1 MLVIDEVKM
10 AGKHCNICP
19 LGCGA
24 DRAEKRGSCGVGGT
38 DGIGERNPYE
48 TAFIARAARHYFE
61 EPSVS
66 GTRGSGAIFFSGCN
80 MSCIFCQ
87 NTDIS
92 SNVKGRPVDASELSG
107 FMLRMQE
114 LGAHNVNLVT
124 PAPHVEMLLKAIPLA
139 RAAGLSIPIVYNTNA
154 YEKVETL
161 KRLEGLIDI
170 YLPDLKYTEPI
181 AAKKY
186 SGRADYFEY
195 ASKAVLEM
203 YRQCGTLRLDGNG
216 IAERGIIIR
225 HLVLPGSVDEA
236 RAVLDFIA
244 EHLPLDTH
252 ISLMSQYTPMEGMK
266 PPLDR
271 KLLKREYARA
281 VEYAY
286 GLGFTNLLT
295 QELSSAERDFT
306 PEFNG
311 YFE

>member
-1 MLVIDEVKM
+1 
-10 AGKHCNICP
+10 
-19 LGCGA
+19 
-24 DRAEKRGSCGVGGT
+24 
-38 DGIGERNPYE
+38 
-48 TAFIARAARHYFE
+48 
-61 EPSVS
+61 
-66 GTRGSGAIFFSGCN
+66 
-80 MSCIFCQ
+80 
-87 NTDIS
+87 
-92 SNVKGRPVDASELSG
+92 
-107 FMLRMQE
+107 
-114 LGAHNVNLVT
+114 
-124 PAPHVEMLLKAIPLA
+124 MLLKAIPLA

>member
-1 MLVIDEVKM
+1 MFDKR
-10 AGKHCNICP
+10 CYICP

-24 DRAEKRGSCGVGGT
+24 DRAKGRGSCGGGGK
-38 DGIGERNPYE
+38 DGIGERDPYE

-61 EPSVS
+61 EPAVS
-66 GTRGSGAIFFSGCN
+66 GTRGSGAVFFSGCN

-87 NTDIS
+87 NMDIS
-92 SNVKGRPVDASELSG
+92 SDIRGRPVDAAELSRL
-107 FMLRMQE
+107 MLRMQE

-139 RAAGLSIPIVYNTNA
+139 RSGGLSIPIVYNTNA
-154 YEKVETL
+154 YERVETL
-161 KRLEGLIDI
+161 RRLEGLIDI
-170 YLPDLKYTEPI
+170 YLPDIKYTEPI
-181 AAKKY
+181 VSKKY

-203 YRQCGTLRLDGNG
+203 YRQCGTLRLDGDG
-216 IAERGIIIR
+216 IAERGLIIR

-244 EHLPLDTH
+244 DNLPLDTH
-252 ISLMSQYTPMEGMK
+252 ISLMSQYTPIEGMK

-271 KLLKREYARA
+271 RLLKKEYARA

-295 QELSSAERDFT
+295 QELSSAEREFT
-306 PEFNG
+306 PKFNG